1 MSLYQ
6 DACRYIPGG
15 VNSPVRAFRGVGGEP
30 IFIAR
35 ARGAHIE
42 SADGRRFIDYVGSWG
57 PMILG
62 HADPRVIRAVQE
74 KAVDGLPLKMKMTDF
89 VADFAFNS
97 TEKKVFSKTAE
108 HANPAIRLAVDE
120 RSSVQSTPWVFYHY
134 PDLFEIK
141 DSAYQFEFIGYQPK
155 KLTGLQIARNPGINM
170 VWIGCTMLVVGMTL
184 SSLIYHRRLWAK
196 IIPGESG
203 VTLHLG
209 GTTHKSQ
216 IDFQKEFRK
225 LTEKINAQA

>member
-1 MSLYQ
+1 MIRWSIKESGSISLVM
-6 DACRYIPGG
+6 AM
-15 VNSPVRAFRGVGGEP
+15 RGIRLRRRGLTSRKK
-30 IFIAR
+30 IAIKLSR
-35 ARGAHIE
+35 PLIWNGNK
-42 SADGRRFIDYVGSWG
+42 
-57 PMILG
+57 
-62 HADPRVIRAVQE
+62 E
-74 KAVDGLPLKMKMTDF
+74 KAVEGLPLKMKMTDF

-108 HANPAIRLAVDE
+108 HANPAIRLTVDE
-120 RSSVQSTPWVFYHY
+120 RSTVQSTPWVFYHY

-155 KLTGLQIARNPGINM
+155 KFTGLQIARNPGINM

-184 SSLIYHRRLWAK
+184 SSVIYHRRLWAK
-196 IIPGESG
+196 IVPGESG
-203 VTLHLG
+203 VMMYLG

-225 LTEKINAQA
+225 LTEKIQSKT

>member
-1 MSLYQ
+1 MCSSDL
-6 DACRYIPGG
+6 
-15 VNSPVRAFRGVGGEP
+15 
-30 IFIAR
+30 
-35 ARGAHIE
+35 
-42 SADGRRFIDYVGSWG
+42 
-57 PMILG
+57 
-62 HADPRVIRAVQE
+62 
-74 KAVDGLPLKMKMTDF
+74 LKMKMTDF

-155 KLTGLQIARNPGINM
+155 KFTGLQIARNPGINM

-203 VTLHLG
+203 ITLHLG

-225 LTEKINAQA
+225 LTEKIHAQAQS